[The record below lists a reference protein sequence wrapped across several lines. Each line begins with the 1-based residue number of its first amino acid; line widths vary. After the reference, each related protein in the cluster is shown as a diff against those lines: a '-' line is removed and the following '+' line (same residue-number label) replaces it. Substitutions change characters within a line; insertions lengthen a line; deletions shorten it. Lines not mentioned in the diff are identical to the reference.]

1 MKHLGIPISDVN
13 LTKTDLSEK
22 NKVRNRLETWK
33 CGSLSYEDKSIVL
46 NTCLTI
52 IQCV

>member
-1 MKHLGIPISDVN
+1 MKYLGVHVSDVK
-13 LTKTDLSEK
+13 LTKAELSEK

-33 CGSLSYEDKSIVL
+33 CGSLYYGGKSIVL

-52 IQCV
+52 IPLL